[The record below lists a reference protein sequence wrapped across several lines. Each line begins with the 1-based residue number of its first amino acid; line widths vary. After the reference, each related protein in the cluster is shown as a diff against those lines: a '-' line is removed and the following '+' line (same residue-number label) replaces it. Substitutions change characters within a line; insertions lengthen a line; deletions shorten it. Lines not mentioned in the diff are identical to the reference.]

1 MESGDLADFAPLLRG
16 ECSIEDL
23 RAKGINTKVIK
34 KSKQRTRRVPTTDGQ
49 REEIIDREIEL
60 HDRGGVDFD
69 RVIEHTDGKATPRHE
84 VQQQSHITIEEA
96 NAKLDAILRRRLG

>member
-1 MESGDLADFAPLLRG
+1 M
-16 ECSIEDL
+16 
-23 RAKGINTKVIK
+23 
-34 KSKQRTRRVPTTDGQ
+34 
-49 REEIIDREIEL
+49 
-60 HDRGGVDFD
+60 DFD